1 MKIGITYD
9 LKEDYLR
16 EGYSEEDAAEFD
28 CAETIQAI
36 DSSLRSLGHA
46 TDRVGHVRFL
56 AGRLVQG
63 ERWDLVFN
71 IAEGLNGFGREAQVP
86 ALLEAFGIPYT
97 FSDPLVLSVALH
109 KGIAKRVLRDLGI
122 PTPYFVVVE
131 SLSDVAG
138 IDHPFPLFIKP
149 VAEGTSKGISK
160 TSKVSNR
167 TELLS
172 GCAKLLERF
181 RQPVLVEAFLPGRE
195 FTVGIL
201 GTGSDATA
209 LATAEILL
217 QADAEPEI
225 YSFANK
231 KNYETKVSYRLADD
245 LVAATAAKM
254 ALAVWKGL
262 GCRDAGRVDFRCDG
276 EGRVNFLE
284 VNPLAGLHPEDSD
297 LVIMSKLKGIPYT
310 KLIESIVASAIERS
324 SAPEASYR
332 GQIYGAP

>member
-28 CAETIQAI
+28 GAETIWAI
-36 DSSLRSLGHA
+36 ESSLRSLGHS
-46 TDRVGHVRFL
+46 TDRIGHVRSL

-63 ERWDLVFN
+63 DRWDLVFN
-71 IAEGLNGFGREAQVP
+71 IAEGLRGFGREAQVP
-86 ALLEAFGIPYT
+86 ALLDAFGIPYT

-109 KGIAKRVLRDLGI
+109 KGVAKRILRDLGI

-131 SLSDVAG
+131 SLSDAAA
-138 IDHPFPLFIKP
+138 IDHPFPLFMKP

-160 TSKVSNR
+160 TSKVWNR

-181 RQPVLVEAFLPGRE
+181 LQPVLVEAFLPGRE

-209 LATAEILL
+209 LGTAEIVL
-217 QADAEPEI
+217 QQEAEPEI

-231 KNYETKVSYRLADD
+231 KSYQTRVCYRLADD
-245 LVAATAAKM
+245 VVAATATKM

-262 GCRDAGRVDFRCDG
+262 GCRDGGRVDFRCDG

-297 LVIMSKLKGIPYT
+297 LVIMSRMKGIPYT
-310 KLIESIVASAIERS
+310 TLIESIVASAIKRS
-324 SAPEASYR
+324 SAPDAACR
-332 GQIYGAP
+332 GQVHSAS